1 MVGCGLGEA
10 LEPALQGLVTYLTD
24 SAENAQLFTTVALC
38 DTLAELTGGPLT
50 ARLLAIGRRD
60 GHPSDGICF
69 LVSAVSTPPIPHH
82 FQTKFA
88 SVCSQFCWVG
98 PCPSIRRGL
107 ETSEQN
113 YRPQLSFSV
122 EFGISQARHG
132 DIIRARISLSLFDS
146 RS

>member
-24 SAENAQLFTTVALC
+24 SSENAQLFTTVALC

-69 LVSAVSTPPIPHH
+69 LVSAVSTPPISHCFKLKLLVFVH
-82 FQTKFA
+82 NFA
-88 SVCSQFCWVG
+88 GLGLVRQF
-98 PCPSIRRGL
+98 
-107 ETSEQN
+107 EE
-113 YRPQLSFSV
+113 
-122 EFGISQARHG
+122 
-132 DIIRARISLSLFDS
+132 D
-146 RS
+146 